1 MKRELTTE
9 EINTILNS
17 LPQQTV
23 FPKEIGSQICSKIRD
38 KCRTQLQTIKIY
50 PECIEQLT
58 TQLVR
63 YYDKC
68 QVEAGLN
75 VGILSAQSAGE
86 RQTQL
91 VLNSFHSAG
100 QAISTV
106 VSGVPRFA
114 ELLNATK
121 KPKNVITNIYFKE
134 TINNLNELRRVIG
147 RDIVGISLN
156 DLVERTVGIENS
168 DDYWSAGESV
178 ERFYL
183 SLEKM
188 YRYKITLQAV
198 VDKLSKKLV
207 IFKSAD
213 IHGIIDIRQLELNE
227 EQKLKLLET
236 HLFGV
241 PEISNVLYKKDPS
254 GTWCIE
260 ALGYNLEKILCIPS
274 VDQTKT
280 VSNHMWEIFT
290 ILGTEAVRQ
299 FLIDEFTTV
308 ISTDAYI
315 SSRNI
320 DLLVDVMMYTGNISS
335 ISRYGVHR
343 NQSSV
348 LTKSSFEES
357 LDQFLISALYGD
369 VDTTIGVSSSIIC
382 GKQSKAGTGLCDLL
396 YNV

>member
-1 MKRELTTE
+1 MKRSLRPE
-9 EINTILNS
+9 EIDYILECIQ
-17 LPQQTV
+17 PQPS
-23 FPKEIGSQICSKIRD
+23 FPEEIGTQICAKIRD
-38 KCRTQLQTIKIY
+38 QCRVQLAKIQLY
-50 PECIEQLT
+50 PECIEELCQS
-58 TQLVR
+58 LVR
-63 YYDKC
+63 HYDKC
-68 QVEAGLN
+68 QVQAGLN

-121 KPKNVITNIYFKE
+121 KPKNVITNIYFREPIDSIGK
-134 TINNLNELRRVIG
+134 LRRVIG
-147 RDIVGISLN
+147 SDIVGVRFG
-156 DLVERTVGIENS
+156 DLVEHTEMCES
-168 DDYWSAGESV
+168 MDFWSRGKRV
-178 ERFYL
+178 CRYYL
-183 SLEKM
+183 RQDKLYT
-188 YRYKITLQAV
+188 YRITLKSI
-198 VDKLSKKLV
+198 VDKLPKKLA
-207 IFKSAD
+207 IYRSPD
-213 IHGIIDIRQLELNE
+213 IYGIIDVAE
-227 EQKLKLLET
+227 EQSVPDQ

-241 PEISNVLYKKDPS
+241 SEISNVLYKKDPS

-260 ALGYNLEKILCIPS
+260 ALGYNLEAILAIPS
-274 VDQTKT
+274 VDSTKT
-280 VSNHMWEIFT
+280 LSNHMWEIFT

-315 SSRNI
+315 SPRNI
-320 DLLVDVMMYTGNISS
+320 NLLVDVMMYTGSISS

-357 LDQFLISALYGD
+357 LDQFLTAALYGD
-369 VDTTIGVSSSIIC
+369 VDSTAGVSSSIIC
-382 GKQSKAGTGLCDLL
+382 GKQSKAGTGLCELMYRCD
-396 YNV
+396 